1 VHSNEIKGQLQLHFV
16 VFVWGF
22 TAILGELIT
31 LPATQLVWHRMLI
44 AAISLYIWT
53 RIRKIDL
60 TVGWKPALQMI
71 GTGAITAAHW
81 ITFFHAVK
89 ISNVSITLACL
100 SSSAL
105 FTSFLE
111 PLIFRQRIQFSEIFF
126 GLLTIAGISVIFE
139 VTTGYEWGIVT
150 ALISAFLAAAFAVL
164 NGMFTKRHRPTVIT
178 TYEMIGGV
186 LAISVYLALSAR
198 FTPQMFDPPAMDW
211 VWLLVLGTV
220 CTAYAFIV
228 SVQVMKY
235 LNPYTVVLTINMEPV
250 YGIILAFLIFGD
262 AERMNLS
269 FYLGTL
275 LIMAAVF
282 GNGLLRRFL
291 RRRVNT
297 NIK

>member
-1 VHSNEIKGQLQLHFV
+1 MHSNEIKGQLQLHFV

-44 AAISLYIWT
+44 AAISLYLWT
-53 RIRKIDL
+53 LIRKIDL
-60 TVGWKPALQMI
+60 SVGIKPALQMI
-71 GTGAITAAHW
+71 GTGVITAAHW

-105 FTSFLE
+105 FASFIE
-111 PLIFRQRIQFSEIFF
+111 PLIFRRRIQFSEIFF

-139 VTTGYEWGIVT
+139 VTTGYEWGIIT
-150 ALISAFLAAAFAVL
+150 ALISAFLAATFAVI
-164 NGMFTKRHRPTVIT
+164 NGVFAKTYRPTVVT

-186 LAISVYLALSAR
+186 LAISIYLALTGG

-250 YGIILAFLIFGD
+250 YGIILAYLIFGE
-262 AERMNLS
+262 AERMNVS

-275 LIMAAVF
+275 LILAAVF
-282 GNGLLRRFL
+282 GNGLLRRYL
-291 RRRVNT
+291 KRRSS
-297 NIK
+297 

>member
-1 VHSNEIKGQLQLHFV
+1 MLSNEIKGQLQLHFV

-44 AAISLYIWT
+44 AAITLYLWT

-60 TVGWKPALQMI
+60 DVGWKPALQMI

-100 SSSAL
+100 STGAF
-105 FTSFLE
+105 FTSLLE
-111 PLIFRQRIQFSEIFF
+111 PLIFRRPVKGSEIFF

-139 VTTGYEWGIVT
+139 VTTGYEWGIIT
-150 ALISAFLAAAFAVL
+150 ALISSFLAATFAVI
-164 NGMFTKRHRPTVIT
+164 NGVFAKTYRPTVVT

-186 LAISVYLALSAR
+186 LVISLYLALTGG
-198 FTPQMFDPPAMDW
+198 FTSSMFDPPAMDW
-211 VWLLVLGTV
+211 LWLLILGTV

-262 AERMNLS
+262 AERMSVN

-275 LIMAAVF
+275 LILVAVF
-282 GNGLLRRFL
+282 GNGLLRRYL
-291 RRRVNT
+291 KRRSG
-297 NIK
+297 IS